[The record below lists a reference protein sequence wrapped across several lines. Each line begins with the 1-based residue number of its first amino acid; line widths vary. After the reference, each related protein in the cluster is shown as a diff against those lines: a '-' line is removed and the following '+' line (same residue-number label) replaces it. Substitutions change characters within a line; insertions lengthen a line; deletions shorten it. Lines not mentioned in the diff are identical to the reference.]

1 MDNDMMT
8 FFKDTFCNHLKI
20 IKSEIEQN
28 EGRFK
33 STQMLDDTLDCIR
46 GIKDLHK
53 IKAMERE
60 PSASVSTPVVK

>member
-33 STQMLDDTLDCIR
+33 SSQMLDDTLDCIR

-53 IKAMERE
+53 IKAMDAAGS
-60 PSASVSTPVVK
+60 PTTALVK

>member
-33 STQMLDDTLDCIR
+33 SSQMLDDTLDCIR

-53 IKAMERE
+53 IKAMD
-60 PSASVSTPVVK
+60 SAGNPTTALVK

>member
-33 STQMLDDTLDCIR
+33 SSQMLDDTLDCIR

-53 IKAMERE
+53 IKAMDAAGN
-60 PSASVSTPVVK
+60 PTTVLVK

>member
-33 STQMLDDTLDCIR
+33 SSQMLDDTLDCIR

-53 IKAMERE
+53 IKAMDAAWN
-60 PSASVSTPVVK
+60 PTTALVK

>member
-1 MDNDMMT
+1 MDKEMMT
-8 FFKDTFCNHLKI
+8 FFKDAFCNHLKI

-46 GIKDLHK
+46 
-53 IKAMERE
+53 
-60 PSASVSTPVVK
+60 V